1 MLRTFQTPQ
10 SFPALTSLEN
20 AAVTLPNRQRTGV
33 TAALVLNPLVRRDE
47 RPRWRAAAAALDE
60 VDMRDR
66 ADRLPTELSY
76 GEQRMLEL
84 ARVEAGEP
92 TVVLLDE
99 PSAGLNAAETTELAA
114 RLTAMR
120 ARGMSLVLV
129 DHKID
134 FIQEVCDRVVVL
146 ELGRV
151 VAEGDPVGIWRDER
165 VVDVYL
171 GTAPTVDEE
180 PVAVDAEGGE

>member
-1 MLRTFQTPQ
+1 M
-10 SFPALTSLEN
+10 
-20 AAVTLPNRQRTGV
+20 
-33 TAALVLNPLVRRDE
+33 LNPLVRRDE
-47 RPRWRAAAAALDE
+47 RPRWEAGGEALDA

-84 ARVEAGEP
+84 ARVEAGEASI
-92 TVVLLDE
+92 VLLDE
-99 PSAGLNAAETTELAA
+99 PSAGLNAAETTELAS
-114 RLTAMR
+114 RLTEMR

-134 FIQEVCDRVVVL
+134 FIQQVCDRVVVL

-171 GTAPTVDEE
+171 GTAPTVDDGA
-180 PVAVDAEGGE
+180 VAVDSEGGG